1 MQAIID
7 FWQNSLVPAWN
18 QTWQILGEL
27 WAARPSFLTDI
38 PPLVLR
44 CAFFVFLLLAL
55 FVFLQL
61 ITDMI
66 KKTKGRLTPLMCT
79 LAVSVVLVFLLGGSL

>member
-18 QTWQILGEL
+18 QTWQILGEM
-27 WAARPSFLTDI
+27 WAARPSFLTGI

-44 CAFFVFLLLAL
+44 CAF